1 MSQSHP
7 FALRIPGKA
16 TALAAAFFGVLAIAS
31 PTGVEAQA
39 GQPQASGLVR
49 VDSLE
54 VTGNDRVQSQ
64 LISQLFAVQPGQQI
78 TYRAIQRGIK
88 ELLATGQF
96 DDVVIRAREP
106 SGAGVPPYIVTIE
119 VTEAPLVARVVIE
132 GLQNVSAREVRD
144 TTGLNSGFP
153 LSQQKIMDAK
163 AYIRSELASEGIPFA
178 EIVETVV
185 PTARPNE
192 IELVLNVSEGQRVT
206 VTDVLFHGNEGLST
220 EELRSAMSTRKE
232 GFWWF
237 RTGTYDQVTFS
248 NDLQG
253 SLPRLYRSRGYL
265 DMQVVNDTLIVDP
278 STGKAI
284 VEVTIEEGQQYRL
297 GDFSIEGN
305 TVFED
310 EDLEQ
315 YFRSTRGGGL
325 LASLGLSGGEG
336 PANEQGEVFNAEA
349 FNGAI
354 TAVEERYRNEGY
366 LYIRVNPVV
375 DINEGENGEPPTVD
389 ASWEVVE
396 GTPAIINRV
405 SIAGNEYTY
414 DWVIRNQLFV
424 LPGDVYSQD
433 RLLQSYQNIS
443 ALGFFEAPLPF
454 PDIIPLDNGDVD
466 VRFNVVEKQ
475 TGSINFGTSVGGGV
489 GLSGFI
495 GYDQPNL
502 FGQAKSGS
510 LRWDFGRYL
519 NSFELSFTDPALF
532 QSRTSGTISL
542 FNTRDRFFQFSSG
555 RRRRIGGNLRFGF
568 PWRGSQRT
576 RVFLGYGLSRTEYQ
590 LFDNVD
596 DTSLFGRPPGVQS
609 QLSLG
614 ITRSTLNHPLFPTL
628 GSRQNI
634 TIEQNGGFFG
644 GDGDF
649 TRVLGDGSF
658 WVPVGQLGGDG
669 QPGAGIRFALGL
681 TLRGGAVFGDAGA
694 FPFERFWMGG
704 VQFGQQLRGYDE
716 TTITPLGIFPRGSQ
730 EISDIARLGDAYF
743 SLTAEYAIRLSDQI
757 GLGLF
762 YDAGSVWRDPR
773 EFDPQN
779 LYRGAGMGMQIVTP
793 FGPIG
798 IDYAYGFDK
807 LVPGWKLHFRMGPGF

>member
-1 MSQSHP
+1 MTSSYRP
-7 FALRIPGKA
+7 SFGFPGKA
-16 TALAAAFFGVLAIAS
+16 SAIAAAFFGVVALGS
-31 PTGVEAQA
+31 PTGIEGQA
-39 GQPQASGLVR
+39 GAGATNSTVR
-49 VDSLE
+49 VDSIE
-54 VTGNDRVQSQ
+54 VAGNARVQSQ
-64 LISQLFAVQPGQQI
+64 LITQLFAVQAGQDI
-78 TYRAIQRGIK
+78 TYRAVQRGIK
-88 ELLATGQF
+88 ELLSTGQF

-106 SGAGVPPYIVTIE
+106 NGAGLTPYILTIE
-119 VTEAPLVARVVIE
+119 VREAPLISRVVIE

-153 LSQQKIMDAK
+153 LSQQKIIDAK

-178 EIVETVV
+178 EITETLV
-185 PTARPNE
+185 PTARNNE

-206 VTDVLFHGNEGLST
+206 VTQVRFSGNEGLSD
-220 EELRSAMSTRKE
+220 EELAGAMSTRKE

-237 RTGTYDQVTFS
+237 RSGTYDQVTFAQ
-248 NDLQG
+248 DLEG

-265 DMQVVNDTLIVDP
+265 DMAVVQDTLIVDP

-284 VEVTIEEGQQYRL
+284 VEVTVEEGEQYRL
-297 GDFSIEGN
+297 GEFEIDGN

-310 EDLEQ
+310 EELQEL
-315 YFRSTRGGGL
+315 FLSARGGGL
-325 LASLGLSGGEG
+325 LGTLGLSSGGG
-336 PANEQGEVFNAEA
+336 PANEEGAIFNAES
-349 FNGAI
+349 FNSAI
-354 TAVEERYRNEGY
+354 STVEERYRNEGY

-375 DINEGENGEPPTVD
+375 NVNESVDGAPPTVD
-389 ASWEVVE
+389 ASWQIVE

-414 DWVIRNQLFV
+414 EWVIRNQLFV

-443 ALGFFEAPLPF
+443 ALGFFETPLPF
-454 PDIIPLDNGDVD
+454 PDITPLDNGDVD
-466 VRFNVVEKQ
+466 VTFNVVERQ

-489 GLSGFI
+489 GVSGFI

-542 FNTRDRFFQFSSG
+542 FNSRDRFFQFSSG
-555 RRRRIGGNLRFGF
+555 RRRRIGGNVRFGF
-568 PWRGSQRT
+568 PWLGSQRT
-576 RVFLGYGLSRTEYQ
+576 RVFVGYGLSRTKYE

-614 ITRSTLNHPLFPTL
+614 VTRSTLNHPLFPTL
-628 GSRQNI
+628 GSRQNL
-634 TIEQNGGFFG
+634 TIEQNGGFLQ

-649 TRVLGDGSF
+649 TRLLGDGSF
-658 WVPVGQLGGDG
+658 WVPVGQIGGDG
-669 QPGAGIRFALGL
+669 NPSGGIRFALGL
-681 TLRGGAVFGDAGA
+681 TLRAGAVFGDAGA
-694 FPFERFWMGG
+694 FPFDRFWMGG

-716 TTITPLGIFPRGSQ
+716 TTITPLGLYPRRSN
-730 EISDIARLGDAYF
+730 EISDIDRLGDAFF
-743 SLTAEYAIRLSDQI
+743 SLTAEYAIRLSDQL

-762 YDAGSVWRDPR
+762 YDAGAVWRDPS
-773 EFDPQN
+773 EFNPQN
-779 LYRGAGMGMQIVTP
+779 LFRGAGLGMQIVTP
-793 FGPIG
+793 FGPLG
-798 IDYAYGFDK
+798 LDYAYGFDK
-807 LVPGWKLHFRMGPGF
+807 AVPGWKLHFRMGPGF